1 MTGRHRLPRPL
12 HPGAWWLWALGM
24 ATAASRTT
32 DVLLL
37 GLVLAV
43 VAFVVS
49 ARRTDAPWARGFKYY
64 VWMALVVIGLRVV
77 FRALLDGRGGAHV
90 LFTLP
95 EVPLPEAAAGIRL
108 GGPVAAESLVA
119 ALRDGLRLATVLLCL
134 GAANVLANPKRLLA
148 SVPGALHE
156 LGVAVTVAL
165 SVTPQLVESAQRVHR
180 ARRLRGDAGR
190 RLHVLRDLIVP
201 VLSDALDRSLLLAA
215 AMDSRGYGRRREVTR
230 AARTTTGVLVVAG
243 LCGVCVGVYATLG
256 TGAPAAMG
264 LPLLVIGVLVA
275 GAGFALAGRR
285 VRTSRYRPD
294 PWALP
299 EWGVSACGIVVGA
312 ALVVLA
318 RTDPPALNPSPQDLG
333 WPALPLGAA
342 LAVLVGALPAWIA
355 PPVSRPAG
363 PSRPQTP
370 PAAPGGAA
378 AAQVATGAAAP
389 QEAPAEDTATPSP
402 MGAT

>member
-1 MTGRHRLPRPL
+1 
-12 HPGAWWLWALGM
+12 
-24 ATAASRTT
+24 
-32 DVLLL
+32 
-37 GLVLAV
+37 
-43 VAFVVS
+43 
-49 ARRTDAPWARGFKYY
+49 
-64 VWMALVVIGLRVV
+64 
-77 FRALLDGRGGAHV
+77 
-90 LFTLP
+90 
-95 EVPLPEAAAGIRL
+95 
-108 GGPVAAESLVA
+108 
-119 ALRDGLRLATVLLCL
+119 
-134 GAANVLANPKRLLA
+134 
-148 SVPGALHE
+148 
-156 LGVAVTVAL
+156 VAVTVAL
-165 SVTPQLVESAQRVHR
+165 SVAPQLVESAQRVHR